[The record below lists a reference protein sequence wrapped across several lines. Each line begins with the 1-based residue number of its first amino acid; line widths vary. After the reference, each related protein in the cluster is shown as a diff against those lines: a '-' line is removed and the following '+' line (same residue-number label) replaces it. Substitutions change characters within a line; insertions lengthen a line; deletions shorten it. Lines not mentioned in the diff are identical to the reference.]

1 VLTTAAV
8 ETLHFTIFSA
18 MSIALTQLFVFTV
31 SWPRVDRK
39 VICSM
44 YSMFQPQL
52 IPRSYE
58 SEQELRKNRTSVQGT
73 LEEGRGQFKL
83 THTKLNQRI

>member
-1 VLTTAAV
+1 
-8 ETLHFTIFSA
+8 
-18 MSIALTQLFVFTV
+18 
-31 SWPRVDRK
+31 
-39 VICSM
+39 M